1 MMTERLTIAVVGLGH
16 VGLPLAMAFAK
27 KYKVVGFDNNKR
39 RINELLDGVDATG
52 QATAQQL
59 AEAEIF
65 FTLEPA
71 ALKSAGFI
79 MIAVATPIDAADQPD
94 LSQLLEACSIVGTH
108 MKKGAVVVFESTVYP
123 GATEEK
129 CIPVLEEYSTL
140 ESGVEF
146 FVGYSPERFNPGEKK
161 LPITKIKKVV
171 AGQNE
176 AVLDYV
182 AEIYGSVMDAGI
194 FKAKSIRVAEAAKVI
209 ENTQQDINI
218 ALINEF
224 SLIFN
229 QLGIDTGAVL
239 ETAGTKKS
247 FMKFTPGFAG
257 GPRLGIDSHYLAHK
271 ARAAG
276 YEPEIILAGR
286 KVNDGMGQ
294 YIARTVAKRL
304 IQRNL
309 PSRGTRVTVL
319 GITYKE
325 DVHDLRNSQIID
337 VIEELHDYGFEVQT
351 ADCCANAQ
359 EADRKYGVVLM
370 PEHELLPASAVI
382 LAMPHKAYKEAG
394 WKLIQPLLEAQG
406 GMVFDI
412 KGVLEQQNK
421 PEHIELWRL

>member
-1 MMTERLTIAVVGLGH
+1 MMNEKLTIAVVGLGH
-16 VGLPLAMAFAK
+16 VGLPLALAFDK
-27 KYKVVGFDNNKR
+27 KYSVIGYDSSGR
-39 RINELLDGVDATG
+39 RIKQLLDGMDETG
-52 QATAQQL
+52 QASAQL
-59 AEAEIF
+59 LGESGIA
-65 FTLEPA
+65 FTSDPSFLNG
-71 ALKSAGFI
+71 AGFI
-79 MIAVATPIDAADQPD
+79 MITVATPIDDADQPD
-94 LSQLLEACSIVGTH
+94 LSQLLKACSIVGTH

-129 CIPVLEEYSTL
+129 CIPVLEEYSGL

-146 FVGYSPERFNPGEKK
+146 FVGYSPERFNPGERK

-209 ENTQQDINI
+209 ENTQQDVNI

-224 SLIFN
+224 SMIFN
-229 QLGIDTGAVL
+229 HLGIDTGAVL

-247 FMKFTPGFAG
+247 FLKFTPGFAG

-294 YIARTVAKRL
+294 YIARTVVKRL

-309 PSRGTRVTVL
+309 PARGTRVTVL

-325 DVHDLRNSQIID
+325 DVQDLRNSKIID

-351 ADCCANAQ
+351 ADCCADPLD
-359 EADRKYGVVLM
+359 ADRKYGVMLT
-370 PEHELLPASAVI
+370 PEHELLPASAII
-382 LAMPHKAYKEAG
+382 LAMPHKQYKEAG
-394 WKLIQPLLEAQG
+394 WKLIQPLLEQQG
-406 GMVFDI
+406 GMVFDV
-412 KGVLEQQNK
+412 KGILEQQGK
-421 PEHIELWRL
+421 PENIELWRL